1 MLINVQSYLAEF
13 LQANPGIEGRELM
26 QVPDATLETDDIQ
39 IVMISEAVPSNP
51 DDFFYS
57 RNPDAAFLSTAIP
70 ILNAAGLDVH
80 GMDDV
85 IHRGVYITTAVKT
98 PKEGYAVPTEV
109 IANQLP
115 SLEQELALFDHLKAI
130 LLMGVVAKK
139 ALNMLVRKRTGKNLI
154 PSQPTYRIRGNVYML
169 DGIRV
174 FPSYIITGGN
184 LLIEKGKI
192 ATIREDIAS
201 AMALLEP

>member
-1 MLINVQSYLAEF
+1 MLINVQAYLTEF
-13 LQANPGIEGRELM
+13 LQANPSIEGREFM
-26 QVPDATLETDDIQ
+26 QLPDPTLETDDIQ
-39 IVMISEAVPSNP
+39 IVMISEGVPKNP
-51 DDFFYS
+51 GDFFYS

-70 ILNAAGLDVH
+70 ILNEAGLDVH

-85 IHRGVYITTAVKT
+85 IRRGIYITTAVKT
-98 PKEGYAVPTEV
+98 PQEGYAVPTEV

-115 SLEQELALFDHLKAI
+115 ILEQELALFGHLKAI
-130 LLMGVVAKK
+130 LLMGDVAKK
-139 ALNMLVRKRTGKNLI
+139 AFNMIARKRTGKNLI
-154 PSQPTYRIRGNVYML
+154 PSQPTYRIRGNEYML

-192 ATIREDIAS
+192 ATIREDIAF
-201 AMALLEP
+201 AMALLKP

>member
-1 MLINVQSYLAEF
+1 MRLNVQSRLNEF
-13 LQANPGIEGRELM
+13 LEAAPGIEGRESM
-26 QVPDATLETDDIQ
+26 QLPDAVLETDDIR
-39 IVMISEAVPSNP
+39 IVMISEAVPKNP

-57 RNPDAAFLSTAIP
+57 RNPDAAYLSTAIP
-70 ILNAAGLDVH
+70 ILNEAGLDVR

-85 IHRGVYITTAVKT
+85 IHRGIYITTAIKT
-98 PKEGYAVPTEV
+98 PKEGYAVPTGV
-109 IANQLP
+109 IASQLP
-115 SLEQELALFDHLKAI
+115 ILEQELALFSHLKAI
-130 LLMGVVAKK
+130 LLMGDVAKK
-139 ALNMLVRKRTGKNLI
+139 AFNMIARKRTGKNLI
-154 PSQPTYRIRGNVYML
+154 PSQPTYRIRGNEYML

-201 AMALLEP
+201 AMALLKP